1 MRAAKL
7 NIEMGIP
14 APKEVYNWR
23 VYMLALVSSM
33 GAVMFGYDL
42 GFIGTAMELDSFKRD
57 FGTLHASTA
66 EKSAFAA
73 NVVSLLQAGCIVGSL
88 AVSPV
93 ADHWG
98 RRTALLFTALFYNIG
113 SAIQTAA
120 HGSTAMM
127 LAGRAIGGVGV
138 GAASM
143 IVPLY
148 VSEAAPP
155 NIRGRLVG
163 IYEVGVSAGTMI
175 GFFINYGL
183 NINLPST
190 STQWIISFAVQ
201 LIPGGLLMLG
211 LLILPESPRWLA
223 RSKGREACTAVLGRL
238 RNIPRD
244 HPFLLEEV
252 HGIFQQLDHE
262 LETDSGR
269 GGFLNTIREMAKA
282 GNRKRLASGSL
293 MFIFMQMAGSN
304 AINYYSPAIF
314 KSIGLSGDNTSFF
327 ATGIYG
333 VVRFI
338 AILIA
343 MLYVVDRFGRTRTL
357 MAGSAVMAFA
367 MWFIGAYVKIAS
379 PSTSASGGDTRH
391 IDAGGYAAVTMIYIY
406 AVGWCFSWAGIPWIY
421 ASEIFPL
428 RIRSSC
434 VAVCVAIHWVM
445 NFVIAR
451 SVPYM
456 IINIG
461 FGTYFLFAACMTIAI
476 PWIWF
481 FVPETKGLSL
491 EDVDQL
497 FGEPAQPHLF
507 HEEKGAEA
515 GDAKAEQVEEI
526 DGPKGG
532 ERV

>member
-1 MRAAKL
+1 MKAAKL
-7 NIEMGIP
+7 NIDMGIP

-23 VYMLALVSSM
+23 VYMLALVASM

-42 GFIGTAMELDSFKRD
+42 GFIGTALELESFQKD
-57 FGTLHASTA
+57 FGTLHASTS

-88 AVSPV
+88 AISPV
-93 ADHWG
+93 SDKWG
-98 RRTALLFTALFYNIG
+98 RRFALLMTALFYNVG
-113 SAIQTAA
+113 SAIQTGA
-120 HGSTAMM
+120 HGSTALM

-148 VSEAAPP
+148 IAEAAPP
-155 NIRGRLVG
+155 HIRGTLVG
-163 IYEVGVSAGTMI
+163 VYEVGVSAGTMI
-175 GFFINYGL
+175 GFWINYGL
-183 NINLPST
+183 SINLPAT

-201 LIPGGLLMLG
+201 LIPGGLLMVG
-211 LLILPESPRWLA
+211 LIFLPESPRWLA
-223 RSKGREACTAVLGRL
+223 RAKGREACVSVLENI

-252 HGIFQQLDHE
+252 HGIFSQLDHE
-262 LETDSGR
+262 LETDSGH
-269 GGFLNTIREMAKA
+269 GFIDTLREMGKP
-282 GNRKRLASGSL
+282 GNRKRLLSGSL

-314 KSIGLSGDNTSFF
+314 KSLGLTGTNVSFF

-333 VVRFI
+333 LIRFV

-343 MLYVVDRFGRTRTL
+343 MLWVVDRFGRTRTL
-357 MAGSAVMAFA
+357 MCGSAVMAFA
-367 MWFIGAYVKIAS
+367 MWFIGAYVKVATPGAQINS
-379 PSTSASGGDTRH
+379 
-391 IDAGGYAAVTMIYIY
+391 GGYAAVAMIYIY
-406 AVGWCFSWAGIPWIY
+406 AIGWCFSWAGIPWIY

-434 VAVCVAIHWVM
+434 VAVCVAIHWIM

-456 IINIG
+456 ITNISY
-461 FGTYFLFAACMTIAI
+461 GTYFLFAAFMTIAI
-476 PWIWF
+476 PWVWF

-497 FGEPAQPHLF
+497 FGVPTEPHLF
-507 HEEKGAEA
+507 TESKAAEA
-515 GDAKAEQVEEI
+515 GAGGSATQVE
-526 DGPKGG
+526 DAGQK
-532 ERV
+532 V

>member
-7 NIEMGIP
+7 NVQMGIP

-23 VYMLALVSSM
+23 VYMLAMVSSM

-42 GFIGTAMELDSFKRD
+42 GFIGTALELDSFKRD
-57 FGTLHASTA
+57 FGTLHATTA

-73 NVVSLLQAGCIVGSL
+73 NVVSLLQAGCIIGSL

-93 ADHWG
+93 ADTWG

-127 LAGRAIGGVGV
+127 LAGRAIGGIGV

-163 IYEVGVSAGTMI
+163 IYEIGVSGGTMI
-175 GFFINYGL
+175 GFWINYGL

-223 RSKGREACTAVLGRL
+223 RARGREACTKVLENL

-262 LETDSGR
+262 LETDGGR
-269 GGFLNTIREMAKA
+269 TGFLATAREMNKPA
-282 GNRKRLASGSL
+282 NRKRLASGSL

-333 VVRFI
+333 LVRFV

-367 MWFIGAYVKIAS
+367 MWFIGAYVKVAS
-379 PSTSASGGDTRH
+379 PAAGGSGASH
-391 IDAGGYAAVTMIYIY
+391 IDAGGYVAVAMIYVY
-406 AVGWCFSWAGIPWIY
+406 AVGWCFSWAGVPWIY

-456 IINIG
+456 ITNIG
-461 FGTYFLFAACMTIAI
+461 FGTYFIFAACMTVAI
-476 PWIWF
+476 PWVYF

-507 HEEKGAEA
+507 QEDKAAEA
-515 GDAKAEQVEEI
+515 GVESEAKQVESVSVSR
-526 DGPKGG
+526 GA